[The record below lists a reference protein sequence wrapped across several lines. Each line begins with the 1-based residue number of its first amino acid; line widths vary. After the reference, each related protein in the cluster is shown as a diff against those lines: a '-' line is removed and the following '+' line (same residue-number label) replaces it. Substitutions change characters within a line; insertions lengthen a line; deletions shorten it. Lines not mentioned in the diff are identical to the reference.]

1 MNKRRVNVP
10 LRYIIFI
17 LVFVCV
23 GLMVAS
29 VVSPQKTP
37 VRPAKRMPL
46 SVRFIK
52 YAAPAYQSR
61 TTTILAF
68 GLSGL
73 K

>member
-29 VVSPQKTP
+29 VISPSFANAVTGAGYRVLAPIQNFFN
-37 VRPAKRMPL
+37 
-46 SVRFIK
+46 RF
-52 YAAPAYQSR
+52 
-61 TTTILAF
+61 
-68 GLSGL
+68 
-73 K
+73 